1 MGWVGRG
8 HWGRRVGRAQ
18 RLSAGQ
24 PGCAVH
30 MDSQAWLCYEGAGLE
45 VRCGLLWFAVRV
57 VSTHLSHA
65 LLNADGGSK
74 RTMSSLALFMRLKL
88 ARYSS
93 SSALKFFN
101 LSCAFSAFV
110 CTGSCL
116 ASLP

>member
-8 HWGRRVGRAQ
+8 HWGRRVVRAQ